1 VSLLV
6 GKVENQTSCG
16 AMDSRELKCLPSL
29 REVQF
34 AGCNVDPLIK
44 DSIKRTYLDFI
55 WVSVRAVVRTFET
68 ESSEV
73 QNWTITFKHHPRL
86 VI

>member
-6 GKVENQTSCG
+6 GKVENQASGG

-29 REVQF
+29 REVEF
-34 AGCNVDPLIK
+34 AGCDVNPLIEY
-44 DSIKRTYLDFI
+44 SIKRTYLDFI
-55 WVSVRAVVRTFET
+55 WVSVRAVVCTFEA

-73 QNWTITFKHHPRL
+73 QNWTITFEHHPRL